1 MLMHPNVS
9 FLHHYAAIPLAR
21 RGFAVFAAD
30 SRYAG
35 NDAALLMPQVSLDLG
50 AAIAAMKERFERVV
64 LLGNSGGGALSAW
77 HLAEHPG
84 AAAALI
90 LLNAHRGRAQVLTD
104 WLDPL
109 LPGLSIFDERN
120 GPPFSPDFVV
130 RYRAAQ
136 KQRNRRIS
144 DWARSRSAVKD
155 EAFVVV
161 RTAADPR
168 MLDLSLDPSDRQVGT
183 YQGPDVRA
191 YNESPTGL
199 ARFTT
204 CRSWLSQWALDDS
217 VAAAEPSLAKCTV
230 PALVV
235 QGTADQGIY
244 PGDAQALF
252 DAIAAEDKQLHWVK
266 GGSHYFVGQPYL
278 QEQVFDLVQGWLDG
292 HT

>member
-1 MLMHPNVS
+1 MHPNVS

-21 RGFAVFAAD
+21 RGLAVFAAD

-35 NDAALLMPQVSLDLG
+35 SDAALLMPNVTLDLG
-50 AAIAAMKERFERVV
+50 AALEAMRERFERVV

-84 AAAALI
+84 AAQALI

-109 LPGLSIFDERN
+109 VPELSIFDARN
-120 GPPFSPDFVV
+120 GPPFGAGFVG
-130 RYRAAQ
+130 RYREAQ
-136 KQRNRRIS
+136 QRRNRRIS
-144 DWARSRSAVKD
+144 AWARSRLPVKD
-155 EAFVVV
+155 EAFVVAK
-161 RTAADPR
+161 TAADPR
-168 MLDLSLDPSDRQVGT
+168 MLDLTLDPSDRAVGT

-191 YNESPTGL
+191 YNEAPAGL

-204 CRSWLSQWALDDS
+204 CRSWLSQWSLDDS
-217 VAAAEPSLAKCTV
+217 VAAAEPSLARCRV
-230 PALVV
+230 PALVI

-244 PGDAQALF
+244 PSDAQALF
-252 DAIAAEDKQLHWVK
+252 EAIATDDKELHWIK

-278 QEQVFDLVQGWLDG
+278 QEQVFDLLQSWLDG
-292 HT
+292 QT